1 MAAQNYDQHAVGSLL
16 QNTLQLQRRLIRS
29 HPGMTEQSQQV
40 IHTIHQQ
47 QRSGSGGA
55 PSTVGLG
62 LGTTIGSGNGGIA
75 TTHGHVTSGVS
86 RPFSSSSSLNGPG
99 SPRSKAILAS
109 PPVSTVPR
117 PPPSSTATSSPTKSS
132 FSSPQL
138 LRLPSAST
146 FTPYHDRPQQNQPD
160 PTTTTSDQVGSLP
173 TDKGTPSLSVNTTA
187 LPPPSKSVD
196 GSSYTRHYTKSLT
209 AGTNQAPHLSPQSH
223 TRRPKNSLG
232 ALANIDLSGR
242 FPHHLPGAHDP
253 EEDNSTIS
261 IRVRFVSKDLWIWVD
276 IPRNISVLKARDLVL
291 EKCQLSTTPPSAPSS
306 LSEAALA
313 DDDST
318 ATLST
323 TKAEETVKMRQGIG
337 GDIKKEIPLLDT
349 AATDKPEQK
358 EQKEEAA
365 DQDPDRMPTTR
376 SGKGTHKS
384 TSHSDNQPSHSEQSL
399 AKSTRSD
406 INTGGHDKIARHP
419 HISPDEQDLQQKAAA
434 VVLVAR
440 LEMFSVCINGF
451 GDEAAK
457 INYAK
462 AITSQSQP
470 NSVHDVP
477 PGTSNPGPRKVQQQL
492 KRLVPSSSIHND
504 DNHHHGMS
512 PPDRSSRE
520 VGTGRLGNIYA
531 WWDRHNSH
539 SGKYIGRDMVDH
551 GDMSVDCPKQGQTL
565 QSEASKKE
573 LDAWRASLGLFWVA
587 AGHWLDDSRT
597 VSSYHLQPQDL
608 LELQFRD
615 HYIHLPNYKDHYAE
629 GVIFKLSKKSRPVS
643 MLTSHGGKES
653 LGVWK
658 ERWIV
663 LQGSKLLIYHKRK
676 DTTKKT
682 IELPIPLHV
691 ASSTLQHPRHS
702 FRASTQS
709 SATMSST
716 TIALTM
722 SSDPHV
728 PKLCFRGTNDHD
740 MNHWIRIFNSLNNN
754 TGPLTSPT
762 SLNTR
767 IGSPNLGS
775 SYPMS
780 SSIPDSSR
788 SHASALAS
796 YPSER
801 KRNHTLNNMFS
812 NSAATMPSIDPVVI
826 SNAEVAISSMN
837 SSSNNGHGNNSNG
850 ANYSN
855 SNHHYRNVSQTTNI
869 SSSALDNRDLNL
881 LQHHP
886 LTTSTK
892 EDTRRR
898 AITEPNRFR
907 PLNAQH
913 SRGNTKNAPKT
924 ALEVD
929 TSRSLDLSSVSE
941 APFRLD
947 SPPGSRKRRPVLGTE
962 CLDSASQALL
972 ATSSARSSMA
982 LIYSGY
988 VWIYVP
994 NVPFTTGEM
1003 KEESNGQQNRQ
1014 SDLLSKDTV
1023 LDISATSP
1031 MSSSRTFVDHT
1042 NNSGGSASASAGRYV
1057 KCFATIND
1065 HGHLH
1070 WVEVKK
1076 QNDLES
1082 EQELGSKLKGT
1093 PSRSYYG
1100 IQLKPK
1106 KLAEAERDMDQ
1117 RSLNGNVSVESCPLS
1132 PESISGTLKP
1142 STELIQV
1149 SVAHRLRLF
1158 FFCIKVTPS
1167 ALTEVLLNIAEATT
1181 GLAIPATG
1189 SRNNTSPSIT
1199 STATNV
1205 AAKIRHRLSSSL
1217 STLATSGLPPLPS
1230 MKPQSLSGSV
1240 SKGKNMGRPSMTSP
1254 HDRELT
1260 SVAHHSQQQQQ
1271 QHQQRQQHQQ
1281 SQSLHPDRAM
1291 SASSE
1296 SVRPVSHK
1304 SSSMSLKST
1313 LSNITTAPAMV
1324 GGSSPL
1330 LFPSKDGDQQQQ
1342 HSQFAS
1348 PTSAEP
1354 ASPSSSS
1361 SSSSSSSNVLSLAQ
1375 NLQKAV
1381 LMNRG
1386 QSVSSDGC
1394 PGSNGDGSEE
1404 HSAAQLAQ
1412 SSPSSSTNRK
1422 LTLSEVTVANQPALP
1437 DSAETLEQA
1446 RSLQEQTVQQRF
1458 QRAEER
1464 SRAKSQQ
1471 YNLQQHHQQSQQQ
1484 QYRQQQQHF
1493 QSQEPS
1499 KIRSDTSNSE
1509 SINSACPFLE
1519 MNEDVD
1525 GSGESFVTLKGYTE
1539 TEDGWRAWQSA
1550 LERFLD
1556 GPIREQN
1563 SALPPED
1570 TLIPSYHSPPEVQL
1584 SEKAQRFLSAKES
1597 LIGEVNLAVV
1607 EVGRAPT
1614 PDIMSAGAIP
1624 TLNDPTTQT
1633 RATSSSLTR
1642 WMHLSGGG
1650 GAGGAGGGGSV
1661 DRGDKNK
1668 VRFSR

>member
-1 MAAQNYDQHAVGSLL
+1 
-16 QNTLQLQRRLIRS
+16 
-29 HPGMTEQSQQV
+29 
-40 IHTIHQQ
+40 
-47 QRSGSGGA
+47 
-55 PSTVGLG
+55 
-62 LGTTIGSGNGGIA
+62 
-75 TTHGHVTSGVS
+75 
-86 RPFSSSSSLNGPG
+86 
-99 SPRSKAILAS
+99 
-109 PPVSTVPR
+109 
-117 PPPSSTATSSPTKSS
+117 
-132 FSSPQL
+132 
-138 LRLPSAST
+138 
-146 FTPYHDRPQQNQPD
+146 
-160 PTTTTSDQVGSLP
+160 
-173 TDKGTPSLSVNTTA
+173 
-187 LPPPSKSVD
+187 
-196 GSSYTRHYTKSLT
+196 
-209 AGTNQAPHLSPQSH
+209 
-223 TRRPKNSLG
+223 
-232 ALANIDLSGR
+232 
-242 FPHHLPGAHDP
+242 
-253 EEDNSTIS
+253 
-261 IRVRFVSKDLWIWVD
+261 
-276 IPRNISVLKARDLVL
+276 
-291 EKCQLSTTPPSAPSS
+291 
-306 LSEAALA
+306 
-313 DDDST
+313 
-318 ATLST
+318 
-323 TKAEETVKMRQGIG
+323 MRQGIG

-676 DTTKKT
+676 
-682 IELPIPLHV
+682 
-691 ASSTLQHPRHS
+691 
-702 FRASTQS
+702 
-709 SATMSST
+709 
-716 TIALTM
+716 
-722 SSDPHV
+722 
-728 PKLCFRGTNDHD
+728 D

-1106 KLAEAERDMDQ
+1106 KLAEAEGDMDQ

-1668 VRFSR
+1668 RSAGELSKVMTYGDKESGSASGHHHNHSGQTLYSTATAMMHSVSAGGIGNNLAHSCYHDNNNSSNSDRLKPVLKGSRGPSTDEEDCHQSTHSGRSGNSSGKEKDTSAVAAALASLSLPPKPMGHYFSPSPKAPASPNPGYTSALGDGQVQEESRSPLLITATSTQLVGAATIMSTSVSEGLLIREAADDTVDDEAKDRMRRSSLYSLYSRTNLFAVREGGESSGSGTGFTHGRARMSDQELTLAGLEVESSDPADNSQLSVGDDHLPDDASDVVEYPSEGGGGSAFAHLPIEEPTATTSASEKMRRPPGSSHNNKKHQTVLGASKAAVSGVFGKFRKSVG